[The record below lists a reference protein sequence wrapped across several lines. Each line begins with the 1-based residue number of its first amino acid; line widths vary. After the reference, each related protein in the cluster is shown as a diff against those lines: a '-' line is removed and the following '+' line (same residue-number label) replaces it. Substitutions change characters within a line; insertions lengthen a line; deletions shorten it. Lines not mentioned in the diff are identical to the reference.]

1 MKKKAF
7 ASKSIALVA
16 FVVAMELASP
26 RMLAVTPSLTVL
38 TGLMKMNYFVVHIM
52 IYF

>member
-16 FVVAMELASP
+16 FVVAMELASL

-38 TGLMKMNYFVVHIM
+38 TGLMKMNYSVVHIM